1 LPMGPPLWYDILS
14 VWVIEYGS
22 EMWSLYE
29 TAKLHPH
36 ANLTGAST
44 YSWTSERRPC
54 RAGH

>member
-1 LPMGPPLWYDILS
+1 VGGCLLS